1 MESEPIN
8 SDEFKQ
14 ERDSWDQE
22 GKRPAEDEGGQSNKR
37 PRPPPPVDLRILLQS
52 KNAGAIIG
60 KQGLNIKRLRSEYKA
75 TVTVPDCT
83 GPERILTI
91 SADLNTACACLLD
104 IIPVLEDYQKHYQE
118 HKDLNF
124 NCELRMLV
132 HQSQAGCII
141 GRAGFKIKELREQT
155 EANIKVYSE
164 CMPGSTERVVA
175 LTGKPEKCVG
185 AIKKI
190 IELLQ
195 KAPIKGQNIPYD
207 PFMYDEFYAAE
218 YGGYTSYDDQ
228 RGGGRG
234 GGGDR
239 RGGGFSGR
247 GGSGGGPRGRG
258 GPPRGHR
265 GGPGGQGSRMGGNM
279 GHRDNFHGGHGGGRA
294 GGPRMMPSEMR
305 SGPPP
310 SRGLGGGGPPPMR
323 NRGGLMSQGGQGGR
337 GGMGGSDR
345 MGYGGGGRDFTRDD
359 YGGGSRFSRDR
370 DRDGMGGGGGG
381 FGGGGG
387 GGGGFRS
394 GGSDHGFGTG
404 GNITST
410 QVTIPKELAGS
421 IIGRGGSRIRTIRER
436 SEAQIKIDEPLPGS
450 TDRII
455 TISGDNDQIRNAQF
469 LLQESVRGD
478 SLMGDHGY

>member
-1 MESEPIN
+1 MDSEPIN

-37 PRPPPPVDLRILLQS
+37 ARPPPPVDLRILLQS

-60 KQGLNIKRLRSEYKA
+60 KQGSNIKRLRSEYKA

-91 SADLNTACACLLD
+91 SADLNTACDCLLD
-104 IIPVLEDYQKHYQE
+104 IIPVLEDYQQHYQQ

-124 NCELRMLV
+124 DCELRMLV

-164 CMPGSTERVVA
+164 CCPGSTERVVA
-175 LTGKPEKCVG
+175 LTGKPEKCIG

-195 KAPIKGQNIPYD
+195 KAPIKGPNSQYD
-207 PFMYDEFYAAE
+207 PFLYDEFYAAE
-218 YGGYTSYDDQ
+218 YGGYTSYDDT
-228 RGGGRG
+228 RGGRG
-234 GGGDR
+234 GDR
-239 RGGGFSGR
+239 RGGFSGR

-258 GPPRGHR
+258 GPPRGPR
-265 GGPGGQGSRMGGNM
+265 GGMSGQRSGMGGSM
-279 GHRDNFHGGHGGGRA
+279 GHRDHDFHGGHGGGGASGPR
-294 GGPRMMPSEMR
+294 GPRMMGSEMR

-310 SRGLGGGGPPPMR
+310 GSRGMGGGGGPPPMR
-323 NRGGLMSQGGQGGR
+323 NRGGMMSQGGQGGR
-337 GGMGGSDR
+337 PGMGGSDR
-345 MGYGGGGRDFTRDD
+345 MGGYGGGGRDFTRDD
-359 YGGGSRFSRDR
+359 YGGGSRFGRDR
-370 DRDGMGGGGGG
+370 DRDGMGGGGY
-381 FGGGGG
+381 GG

-394 GGSDHGFGTG
+394 GNDGFSGG
-404 GNITST
+404 GNINST

-421 IIGRGGSRIRTIRER
+421 IIGRGGSRIRSIRER

-455 TISGDNDQIRNAQF
+455 TISGNDDQIRNAQF
-469 LLQESVRGD
+469 LLQNSVRGD

>member
-37 PRPPPPVDLRILLQS
+37 ARPPPPVDLRILLQS

-60 KQGLNIKRLRSEYKA
+60 KGGLNIKRLRSEYKA

-104 IIPVLEDYQKHYQE
+104 IIPVLEDYQQHYQQ

-124 NCELRMLV
+124 DCELRMLV

-164 CMPGSTERVVA
+164 CCPGSTERVVA
-175 LTGKPEKCVG
+175 LTGKPEKCIG

-195 KAPIKGQNIPYD
+195 KAPIKGPNSHYD
-207 PFMYDEFYAAE
+207 PFMYEEYYAGE
-218 YGGYTSYDDQ
+218 YGGYTAFDDQ
-228 RGGGRG
+228 RGGGGR
-234 GGGDR
+234 GGDR
-239 RGGGFSGR
+239 RGGFSGR

-265 GGPGGQGSRMGGNM
+265 GGMGGQRSMGGNM
-279 GHRDNFHGGHGGGRA
+279 GHRDDFHGGHGGGRA
-294 GGPRMMPSEMR
+294 GGPRMMPSEMTQMR

-323 NRGGLMSQGGQGGR
+323 NRGGMGGQGGR
-337 GGMGGSDR
+337 GGMGASDR
-345 MGYGGGGRDFTRDD
+345 MGGYGGGGRDFTRDD

-370 DRDGMGGGGGG
+370 GDRDGMGGGG

-387 GGGGFRS
+387 GGGFRS
-394 GGSDHGFGTG
+394 GNDGFSGV
-404 GNITST
+404 GNTTST

-421 IIGRGGSRIRTIRER
+421 IIGRGGSRIRSIRER

-455 TISGDNDQIRNAQF
+455 TISGNEDQIRNAQY
-469 LLQESVRGD
+469 LLQTSVRGD
-478 SLMGDHGY
+478 TLMGDHGY